1 MRLAASNHKD
11 TKRTKDTK
19 EGTDALS
26 SRIIAAAIEVHRVL
40 GPGLLES
47 IYEEALCRELEQQG
61 IPLQRQACVPMEYKG
76 LVLATALRLD
86 VLVDEAI
93 IVEVKAV
100 EHLDPV
106 HSAQLLSYL
115 RAANLWLGLLINFN
129 VPLLKNGIKRLVSGD
144 PPSL

>member
-1 MRLAASNHKD
+1 
-11 TKRTKDTK
+11 
-19 EGTDALS
+19 
-26 SRIIAAAIEVHRVL
+26 
-40 GPGLLES
+40 
-47 IYEEALCRELEQQG
+47 
-61 IPLQRQACVPMEYKG
+61 MEYKG